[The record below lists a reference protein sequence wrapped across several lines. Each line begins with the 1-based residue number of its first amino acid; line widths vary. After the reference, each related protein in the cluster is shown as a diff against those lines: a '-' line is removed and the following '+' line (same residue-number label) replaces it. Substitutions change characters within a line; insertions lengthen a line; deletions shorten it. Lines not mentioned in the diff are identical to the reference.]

1 MNENNRVAVFIDA
14 ENVSAKYADRLLQ
27 EAANYGD
34 VIVRRVFA
42 DWSSPNVAAWKEII
56 SRHSLIAEQQ
66 FSAVKGKNSSDISLI
81 INAMVVLFEKDID
94 VFCLA
99 SSDSDF
105 TRLVQELRE
114 REKTVV
120 GLGLKQTSPAF
131 VNAFSEF
138 IYLDNS
144 DSTDS
149 YLPESNVS
157 ASAKG
162 GKASS
167 LTKKNDG
174 VTLDESRR
182 AALKE
187 IIDKLIE
194 EDGWALYARIAT
206 EMKNKYSDFVPK
218 NYNCRSLKELIG
230 KVLGSIGDYEIK
242 TGSDGSTMF
251 LIPKKSVT
259 KSERT
264 ASTRLPRN
272 RNFEFEEKDFNEL
285 DNPSYDFN
293 QNRSNKK
300 TTEKH
305 KSSRGFAV
313 KNSAK
318 NMPKNS
324 AGTPRGGKRQN
335 KSVAKEGRKGR

>member
-1 MNENNRVAVFIDA
+1 MKENNRVAVFIDA
-14 ENVSAKYADRLLQ
+14 ENISAKYADKLLQ

-42 DWSSPNVAAWKEII
+42 DWSSSNVAAWKETVNK
-56 SRHSLIAEQQ
+56 HSLIAEQQ

-81 INAMVVLFEKDID
+81 INVLVVLFEKDID

-114 REKTVV
+114 REKIVV
-120 GLGLKQTSPAF
+120 GLGLKQTTQSF

-144 DSTDS
+144 DEKEVKNAVNRLKGEKSSEVNLDS
-149 YLPESNVS
+149 
-157 ASAKG
+157 
-162 GKASS
+162 
-167 LTKKNDG
+167 
-174 VTLDESRR
+174 SRR

-194 EDGWALYARIAT
+194 DDGWALYARIAT

-230 KVLGSIGDYEIK
+230 KVIDSIGDYEIK
-242 TGSDGSTMF
+242 TGSDGTTMF
-251 LIPKKSVT
+251 LIPARTLPKKAAN
-259 KSERT
+259 SE
-264 ASTRLPRN
+264 
-272 RNFEFEEKDFNEL
+272 DNET
-285 DNPSYDFN
+285 PI
-293 QNRSNKK
+293 
-300 TTEKH
+300 
-305 KSSRGFAV
+305 
-313 KNSAK
+313 KNGAK
-318 NMPKNS
+318 NRAETSKTARTN
-324 AGTPRGGKRQN
+324 A
-335 KSVAKEGRKGR
+335 AKKPEGRKYSAKTRKYASR

>member
-162 GKASS
+162 EKTSS

-251 LIPKKSVT
+251 LIPKKSVA

-264 ASTRLPRN
+264 ASTRSPRN

-293 QNRSNKK
+293 KNRSNKK
-300 TTEKH
+300 TTEKR

-324 AGTPRGGKRQN
+324 AGAPRGGKKQN
-335 KSVAKEGRKGR
+335 KSVSKDGRKGR

>member
-1 MNENNRVAVFIDA
+1 MKENNRVAVFIDA
-14 ENVSAKYADRLLQ
+14 ENISAKYAERLLA

-42 DWSSPNVAAWKEII
+42 DWSCPNVAAWKEIVNK
-56 SRHSLIAEQQ
+56 HSLIAEQQ

-81 INAMVVLFEKDID
+81 INALVVLFEKNID

-120 GLGLKQTSPAF
+120 GLGLKQTAASY
-131 VNAFSEF
+131 VNAFSEY

-144 DSTDS
+144 DEKEDKRAAVKRSGAAA
-149 YLPESNVS
+149 
-157 ASAKG
+157 ASAEVK
-162 GKASS
+162 
-167 LTKKNDG
+167 
-174 VTLDESRR
+174 LDESRR

-187 IIDKLIE
+187 IIDNLIE
-194 EDGWALYARIAT
+194 NDGWALYARIAT

-230 KVLGSIGDYEIK
+230 KVIDSIGDYEIK
-242 TGSDGSTMF
+242 TGTDGTTMF
-251 LIPKKSVT
+251 LIPARTKTEAQEGVKTAKRAGARSSAYSAPTVSSSISEDIAVT
-259 KSERT
+259 E
-264 ASTRLPRN
+264 
-272 RNFEFEEKDFNEL
+272 
-285 DNPSYDFN
+285 
-293 QNRSNKK
+293 
-300 TTEKH
+300 
-305 KSSRGFAV
+305 

-318 NMPKNS
+318 NDKKPQKTTKS
-324 AGTPRGGKRQN
+324 RSGLGKRQYG
-335 KSVAKEGRKGR
+335 SRRSPR

>member
-1 MNENNRVAVFIDA
+1 MKENNRVAVFIDA
-14 ENVSAKYADRLLQ
+14 ENISAKYADRLLQ

-42 DWSSPNVAAWKEII
+42 DWSSSNVAAWKEVVNK
-56 SRHSLIAEQQ
+56 HSLIAEQQ

-81 INAMVVLFEKDID
+81 INVLVVLFEKDID

-114 REKTVV
+114 REKSVV
-120 GLGLKQTSPAF
+120 GLGLKQTSQSF

-144 DSTDS
+144 DEKEVKNTALRSTG
-149 YLPESNVS
+149 
-157 ASAKG
+157 AK
-162 GKASS
+162 
-167 LTKKNDG
+167 TDG
-174 VTLDESRR
+174 VNLDPSRR

-194 EDGWALYARIAT
+194 DDGWALYARIAT

-230 KVLGSIGDYEIK
+230 RVIDSIGDYEIK
-242 TGSDGSTMF
+242 TGNDGTTMF
-251 LIPKKSVT
+251 LIPA
-259 KSERT
+259 RT
-264 ASTRLPRN
+264 LS
-272 RNFEFEEKDFNEL
+272 
-285 DNPSYDFN
+285 
-293 QNRSNKK
+293 KK
-300 TTEKH
+300 TGTDGAVNDEKIKTAAKKNVKKQI
-305 KSSRGFAV
+305 KS
-313 KNSAK
+313 KNSG
-318 NMPKNS
+318 S
-324 AGTPRGGKRQN
+324 ARKYTQKSGKYASR
-335 KSVAKEGRKGR
+335 